1 MRRTVAIFGLVMLCL
16 LTGTTGAQQPTSSQ
30 PVDEDEQIDTA
41 LRKFGYTSGHAFQC
55 YTGEQAAKAERA
67 ALDIAT
73 NILRLFGSD
82 RAFYYAAAFGAGAS
96 EQMDKQG
103 CPAAIKDAQTMI
115 DRLIVLSKR

>member
-1 MRRTVAIFGLVMLCL
+1 MPRLSDLVP
-16 LTGTTGAQQPTSSQ
+16 ASW
-30 PVDEDEQIDTA
+30 
-41 LRKFGYTSGHAFQC
+41 AFSA
-55 YTGEQAAKAERA
+55 GEQAAKAERA

-115 DRLIVLSKR
+115 DRLKVLSTR

>member
-55 YTGEQAAKAERA
+55 YTGEQAAKAR
-67 ALDIAT
+67 
-73 NILRLFGSD
+73 R
-82 RAFYYAAAFGAGAS
+82 GAS
-96 EQMDKQG
+96 
-103 CPAAIKDAQTMI
+103 ARQTVGRFI
-115 DRLIVLSKR
+115 ALATVRPGTGSPTTPGSTAG